1 MQIVRVYLMAQSA
14 TGNPYLLATS
24 LGKKYLMALSG
35 LFLISFLPVH
45 LAGNLLLLKHD
56 GGAAFDV
63 YSQFMSTSP
72 LIRVLEVTLVAGFL
86 VHIVDGILLT
96 LKNRAARPV
105 GYKGGSGGK
114 PLSLFSKYMSL
125 TGTIILIYLI
135 IHINSFTLKH
145 RVYEPGNVAFYHT
158 VKSAFETGWGGLYP
172 WFYVLAMVLL
182 SLHLNH
188 GFQSA
193 FQSLGLNH
201 RKYTP
206 LIKKIGLLYSIF
218 IPLGF
223 AAIPVYF
230 QLRYLNIL

>member
-1 MQIVRVYLMAQSA
+1 MAQST

-45 LAGNLLLLKHD
+45 LAGNLLLLKQD
-56 GGAAFDV
+56 GGASFDV

-86 VHIVDGILLT
+86 VHIIDGILLT
-96 LKNRAARPV
+96 LKNRSARPV

-114 PLSLFSKYMSL
+114 PLSLFSRYMGL
-125 TGTIILIYLI
+125 TGSIIFIYLI

-172 WFYVLAMVLL
+172 WFYVLAMALL
-182 SLHLNH
+182 ALHLNH

-206 LIKKIGLLYSIF
+206 LIKKIGLIYSIV

-230 QLRYLNIL
+230 QLRYLNIF